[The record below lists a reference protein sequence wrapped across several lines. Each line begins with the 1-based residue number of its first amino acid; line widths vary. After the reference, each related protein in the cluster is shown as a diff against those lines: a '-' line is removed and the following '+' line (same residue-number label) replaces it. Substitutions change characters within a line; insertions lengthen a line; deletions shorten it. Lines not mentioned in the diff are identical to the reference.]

1 MLEGQYRRVPLNNG
15 RETFM
20 PFVRAT
26 LVIGGRNSPECD
38 GLIDTGA
45 SINLIS
51 MSSAAAL
58 LGKTAEEVKRGE
70 VLNIRGVGSA
80 NYPAYGWQV
89 DLHLRATTAS
99 TTRVIWQSAW
109 VFVVEMPLPL
119 SQILLGQFAGLEE
132 KLFVHSNRA
141 KRRYWMLKELS
152 A

>member
-1 MLEGQYRRVPLNNG
+1 MLEGQFRKVSLNNG

-26 LVIGGRNSPECD
+26 LIIGERNSPECD

-70 VLNIRGVGSA
+70 PLNIRGVGSA
-80 NYPAYGWQV
+80 NSVAYGWQV

-99 TTRVIWQSAW
+99 AVRMIWQRAW
-109 VFVVEMPLPL
+109 VFVTEKPLPL
-119 SQILLGQFAGLEE
+119 SQILLGQFTGLEE

-141 KRRYWMLKELS
+141 KRRYWMVKELP